1 MVKAVKVPVTVKMR
15 AGWDSS
21 QKDRGEFLDFLRMF
35 EQAGVQALAIHPRT
49 RVQQYEG
56 HADWSIIARAV
67 EAGTSFPIIGNG
79 DVVTAED
86 AHRMVAETG
95 CAAVMIGRGALY
107 NPFLFRQVLE
117 PGLVVTTEMRI
128 DATLRLFQILL
139 DLLEPR
145 EALHKIKKIGAWFTK
160 GVPGG
165 HGFRQNLH
173 AASDAQAL
181 MVAIDALRLVDSKAN

>member
-1 MVKAVKVPVTVKMR
+1 M
-15 AGWDSS
+15 
-21 QKDRGEFLDFLRMF
+21 
-35 EQAGVQALAIHPRT
+35 AIHPRT
-49 RVQQYEG
+49 RVQQYTG

-67 EAGTSFPIIGNG
+67 DAGTAYPIIGNG
-79 DVVTAED
+79 DVNTRED
-86 AHRMVAETG
+86 AYRMVAETG

-107 NPFLFRQVLE
+107 NPFLFRQILE
-117 PGLVVTTEMRI
+117 PELTVTTAMRI

-145 EALHKIKKIGAWFTK
+145 EALHKVKKIGAWFTK
-160 GVPGG
+160 GIPGG

-181 MVAIDALRLVDSKAN
+181 MAAIDALRHQTVF

>member
-1 MVKAVKVPVTVKMR
+1 MR
-15 AGWDSS
+15 AGWDAS
-21 QKDRGEFLDFLRMF
+21 QKERGEFLDFLRMF
-35 EQAGVQALAIHPRT
+35 EAAGVQALAIHPRT
-49 RVQQYEG
+49 RAQQYEG

-67 EAGTSFPIIGNG
+67 EAGTSYPIIGNG
-79 DVVTAED
+79 DVNAAGD
-86 AHRMVAETG
+86 AFRMIEETG

-107 NPFLFRQVLE
+107 NPFLFRQILDPE
-117 PGLVVTTEMRI
+117 FQVTTPMRI

-173 AASDAQAL
+173 AAGDARAL
-181 MVAIDALRLVDSKAN
+181 LAAIDALRHQGAA